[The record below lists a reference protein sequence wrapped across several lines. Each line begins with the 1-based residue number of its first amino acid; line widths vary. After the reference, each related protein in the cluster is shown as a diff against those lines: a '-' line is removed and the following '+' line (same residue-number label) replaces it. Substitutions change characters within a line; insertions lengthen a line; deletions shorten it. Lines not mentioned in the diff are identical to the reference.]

1 MNNPSDKPSKWAAP
15 GGDMDDYFD
24 EAQALRDELAE
35 ARKRLAD
42 LEALDAKRDEIEARA
57 LEVEEILDG
66 RDSSVVRYQKKLD
79 QAASD
84 NEQLKR
90 QLKTKQ
96 KEYEDFRAEV
106 VKLQGERDKKE
117 ARVTRELTLLRG
129 DKRLHDI
136 KFWSAVGLGVAG
148 TIWGSLGNPLPSFSG
163 DSIETAQTDP
173 INQCVV
179 AQQDALVAR
188 VSEQTPPPDPI
199 IADTKVFPDSPDF
212 LMLRKNAV
220 DDLNGRV
227 IISNLEYNI
236 DTDYSGSSTLILT
249 GSISNTGTE
258 AIEGVSFS
266 AHYLSAANGNCR
278 YGGTYG
284 VNTPSQ
290 SSYGRYNRNAPQRL
304 LVWPGETKRFTAT
317 AQLPAD
323 RAGIEGGEWRFTNPT
338 IRWRKSPPF

>member
-1 MNNPSDKPSKWAAP
+1 MNNHSDKSAKWTAP

-24 EAQALRDELAE
+24 EAQALREELAE
-35 ARKRLAD
+35 VKKKLIWLED
-42 LEALDAKRDEIEARA
+42 LEGQEDNLAARAKEVEGILAGRDEKLIAADKEIKHQRGLRAVAENTAERLERELKTERERAGKEKATLEKSEAR
-57 LEVEEILDG
+57 
-66 RDSSVVRYQKKLD
+66 
-79 QAASD
+79 
-84 NEQLKR
+84 LK
-90 QLKTKQ
+90 
-96 KEYEDFRAEV
+96 AEN
-106 VKLQGERDKKE
+106 
-117 ARVTRELTLLRG
+117 TRLRG
-129 DKRLHDI
+129 DKSVADL

-173 INQCVV
+173 INQCVL
-179 AQQDALVAR
+179 AQQDGNVAQI
-188 VSEQTPPPDPI
+188 EGQTPPPDPI
-199 IADTKVFPDSPDF
+199 VTDAEIFPDSPPF

-220 DDLNGRV
+220 DDLSGRA
-227 IISNLEYNI
+227 IISDLEYNI
-236 DTDYSGSSTLILT
+236 DVEYNRPSTLILT

-290 SSYGRYNRNAPQRL
+290 NSYGRYNRDAPQRL

-323 RAGIEGGEWRFTNPT
+323 RAGIEGGEWRFTNPM
-338 IRWRKSPPF
+338 IR